1 MIALIRGM
9 IIDQEIDSVIL
20 DVGGIGY
27 QVLIPIQQM
36 TGTLA
41 IGSELSLYTYL
52 QVKEDGLA
60 LFGFAHKEQLHIFKM
75 LLSVNGVGA
84 RTALAILNLLSPS
97 QVAVAVS
104 SGDYKVFNQVPG
116 IGNKISQRIVLEL
129 KEKIKAFGEAVTS
142 IDLQEETVME
152 GGDAA
157 ILQEAILAMEQLGY
171 GSKEADL
178 LIHKAKKRLTEKGV
192 PLDINC
198 LIKEGLQLT
207 LEK

>member
-27 QVLIPIQQM
+27 QVLIPTQQM

-41 IGSELSLYTYL
+41 IGSELALYTYL

-129 KEKIKAFGEAVTS
+129 KEKIKAFGESPAQ
-142 IDLQEETVME
+142 IDLSE
-152 GGDAA
+152 GAA
-157 ILQEAILAMEQLGY
+157 MAEGAAAMLQEAILAMEQLGY
-171 GSKEADL
+171 SGKEASQ
-178 LIHKAKKRLTEKGV
+178 LIHKGQKRLTEKGV
-192 PLDINC
+192 AIDANS
-198 LIKEGLQLT
+198 LIKEGLQIT